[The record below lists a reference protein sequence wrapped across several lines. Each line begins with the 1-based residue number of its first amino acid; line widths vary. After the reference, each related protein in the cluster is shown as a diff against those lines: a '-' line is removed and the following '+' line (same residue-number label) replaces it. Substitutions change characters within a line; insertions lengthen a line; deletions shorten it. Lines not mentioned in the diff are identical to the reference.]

1 MRRLRNSPIQTSF
14 KAKKNLLSLFKIQVF
29 RSSLAFKILLLM
41 EQTCFPTLFYVTA
54 LLLIQYC
61 CMQASLAINIAA
73 TNITTDQSA
82 LLALKARIDFYN
94 PNNVLANNWSTNAP
108 VCNWIGISC
117 GSRHHRVITLNLA
130 HMRLEGTI
138 PSYLGNLSFLVHLI
152 MRNNS
157 FHGSLPPELAR
168 LHRLRVLNFGS
179 NKLNGEIP
187 SWIGLLTRLQY
198 LFLDANSFTGSM
210 PSMIFNLSS
219 LQRLDLSSNKLSGRL
234 TDKFDNLPNLLA
246 ISASYNQFHGELPS
260 TLYNCKQLQILSLS
274 VNNFSGRL
282 LPQIGNLTMLTQL
295 FLGANNFEG
304 AIPREIGN
312 LQKLQTLSLIQNNLE
327 GPIPLEIFNISTIQI
342 ISMPM
347 NRLSGHLPSNIGIF
361 LPNLQRLYLGQNQ
374 LSGPIPS
381 SITNASQ
388 LTELYLTKNSFS
400 GLIPKSLG
408 NLRLLRVLNLPF
420 NNLTVESSGLSN
432 LFFDLSNCIY
442 LESIDLSQNPLN
454 DILPSFIGNLSTSL
468 RRFVLQNC
476 KIKGNIP
483 KVIGKFNNLNTLAL
497 DNNELTG
504 SLPTTLGELY
514 KLQGLYLYENKLEG
528 PMPSSI
534 CHLKSL
540 FLLYLNNNKLSG
552 HIPTCIN
559 NLTSLRELYFSFNQ
573 LTSTIPLSLWSL
585 TDLLKVHLSSNSFSG
600 SLSLEIN
607 NMKVLT
613 VLDLS
618 RNQLSGGIPSF
629 FLKDMVNLSL
639 ARNQLEG
646 SIPESF
652 GKMVSLVTLYLSHN
666 NLSGEIPK
674 SLVALK
680 HLKFLNVSFNR
691 LRGEIPTGG
700 PFINLSAASFLSNDA
715 LCGAPQLQ
723 VAPCK
728 EVHHHRRILVYVLP
742 IVGLTILVTFFV
754 IVRKRW
760 RKRNI
765 IKSQGVEELSPLAIW
780 KRISHL
786 ELQQA
791 TEGFNLDNLIGKGS
805 FGFVYKGTLS
815 DGMDVAIKVLN
826 LEIEGAFKSFDAECL
841 VLRNIR
847 HRNLVKIISAC
858 SSMNFKAFVLEYM
871 PNGNLETW
879 LYNRCLNML
888 QRLNIMTDVAA
899 ALEYL
904 HFGLS
909 TPIIHCDLKPSNV
922 LLDAEMVAHV
932 SDFGIAKLLDDGD
945 SLTRTMTLASM
956 GYMAPEYGSE
966 GIIST
971 RGDAYSYGIL
981 LMEIFTRK
989 KPTDDM
995 FSEEISLKSWV
1006 EESLSL
1012 SINEVVDTNL
1022 LRNER
1027 DYAAIEGC
1035 LSSVIR
1041 LALNCC
1047 EDSPRERMDMKTVSV
1062 TLNKIKSKF
1071 LQDTE

>member
-1 MRRLRNSPIQTSF
+1 
-14 KAKKNLLSLFKIQVF
+14 
-29 RSSLAFKILLLM
+29 M

-61 CMQASLAINIAA
+61 CIQASLAINNVA

-82 LLALKARIDFYN
+82 LLVLKARIDSYD
-94 PNNVLANNWSTNAP
+94 PNNILANNWSTNAP

-117 GSRHHRVITLNLA
+117 GSKHHRVTILNLA

-138 PSYLGNLSFLVHLI
+138 PSHLGNLSFLVHLI

-187 SWIGLLTRLQY
+187 SWIGLLTRLQS
-198 LFLDANSFTGSM
+198 LFLYANSFTG
-210 PSMIFNLSS
+210 
-219 LQRLDLSSNKLSGRL
+219 
-234 TDKFDNLPNLLA
+234 
-246 ISASYNQFHGELPS
+246 
-260 TLYNCKQLQILSLS
+260 
-274 VNNFSGRL
+274 
-282 LPQIGNLTMLTQL
+282 
-295 FLGANNFEG
+295 
-304 AIPREIGN
+304 AIPSEIGN
-312 LQKLQTLSLIQNNLE
+312 LQNLEMLNLFHNNFE
-327 GPIPLEIFNISTIQI
+327 GPIPLEIFNISTIQM
-342 ISMPM
+342 ISMAI
-347 NRLSGHLPSNIGIF
+347 NRLSGHLPSNMGLF
-361 LPNLQRLYLGQNQ
+361 LPNLQQLFLGQNL

-381 SITNASQ
+381 SVTNSSQ
-388 LTELYLTKNSFS
+388 LTKLYLTKNSFS

-408 NLRLLRVLNLPF
+408 NLRHLRELNLPF
-420 NNLTVESSGLSN
+420 NNLTVESSELSY

-442 LESIDLSQNPLN
+442 LESLDLSENPLN
-454 DILPSFIGNLSTSL
+454 VILPSSIGNLSTSL
-468 RRFVLQNC
+468 QRFLIGNC

-483 KVIGKFNNLNTLAL
+483 TDIGKFNNLDTLYL
-497 DNNELTG
+497 YNNELTG
-504 SLPTTLGELY
+504 SLPATLGKLY
-514 KLQGLYLYENKLEG
+514 KLQGLYLDYNRLEG
-528 PMPSSI
+528 PVPSSI
-534 CHLKSL
+534 CHLKNL
-540 FLLYLNNNKLSG
+540 YELYLDHNKLSG
-552 HIPTCIN
+552 HIPTCIS
-559 NLTSLRELYFSFNQ
+559 NLTFLRRLGFSFNQ

-585 TDLLKVHLSSNSFSG
+585 TNLLEVNLSSNSFSG
-600 SLSLEIN
+600 SLSWEIEH
-607 NMKVLT
+607 MKVLIKF
-613 VLDLS
+613 DIS

-629 FLKDMVNLSL
+629 SFKDMVNISL

-652 GKMVSLVTLYLSHN
+652 GEMVSLVTLDLSHN

-674 SLVALK
+674 SLEALK
-680 HLKFLNVSFNR
+680 YLKFLDVSFNR
-691 LRGEIPTGG
+691 LQGEIPTGG
-700 PFINLSAASFLSNDA
+700 PFINLSAASFLSNDG

-742 IVGLTILVTFFV
+742 IVGLTILVTFFI
-754 IVRKRW
+754 IVRERW

-765 IKSQGVEELSPLAIW
+765 IKSQVVEELSPLATW

-791 TEGFNLDNLIGKGS
+791 TEGFNPYNLIGKGS
-805 FGFVYKGTLS
+805 FGFVYKGMLS

-826 LEIEGAFKSFDAECL
+826 LEVEGAFKSFDAECL

-879 LYNRCLNML
+879 LYNRYLNML

-932 SDFGIAKLLDDGD
+932 ADFGIAKLLDDGD
-945 SLTRTMTLASM
+945 SLTQTMTLASM

-995 FSEEISLKSWV
+995 FSGEINLKSWV
-1006 EESLSL
+1006 EESLPL
-1012 SINEVVDTNL
+1012 SIKEVVDTNL
-1022 LRNER
+1022 LRNEM

-1035 LSSVIR
+1035 LSSVMR

-1047 EDSPRERMDMKTVSV
+1047 EDSPGERMDMKTVSV

>member
-1 MRRLRNSPIQTSF
+1 
-14 KAKKNLLSLFKIQVF
+14 
-29 RSSLAFKILLLM
+29 M
-41 EQTCFPTLFYVTA
+41 EQTYFPTLFYVTA

-61 CMQASLAINIAA
+61 CMQASLAINSAA

-82 LLALKARIDFYN
+82 LLALKARIDSYN

-108 VCNWIGISC
+108 ICNWIGISC
-117 GSRHHRVITLNLA
+117 GSRHHRVTVLNLA

-138 PSYLGNLSFLVHLI
+138 PSHLGNLSFLVNLI

-168 LHRLRVLNFGS
+168 LHRLRVLHFGS

-187 SWIGLLTRLQY
+187 SWIGLLTRLQS
-198 LFLDANSFTGSM
+198 LFLNANSFTGSM

-219 LQRLDLSSNKLSGRL
+219 LRILNLQSNKLSGRL

-246 ISASYNQFHGELPS
+246 ILADENEFHGAVPS
-260 TLYNCKQLQILSLS
+260 TLYNCKQLQILSLYL
-274 VNNFSGRL
+274 NNFSGRL
-282 LPQIGNLTMLTQL
+282 PPQIGNLTMLTQL
-295 FLGANNFEG
+295 FLGYNNLEG

-312 LQKLQTLSLIQNNLE
+312 LQNLKNLSLIHNNFE
-327 GPIPLEIFNISTIQI
+327 GPIPLEIFNISTIQM

-347 NRLSGHLPSNIGIF
+347 NRLSGHLPSNIGLF
-361 LPNLQRLYLGQNQ
+361 LPNLHQLYLGQNQ
-374 LSGPIPS
+374 LSGPIPN

-408 NLRLLRVLNLPF
+408 NLRHLQVLNLPV
-420 NNLTVESSGLSN
+420 NNLTVDSSELSN

-442 LESIDLSQNPLN
+442 LKSLDLSNNPLN
-454 DILPSFIGNLSTSL
+454 VIFPSSIGNLSTSL
-468 RRFVLQNC
+468 QRFILENC

-483 KVIGKFNNLNTLAL
+483 TDIGKFNNLNTLAL

-504 SLPTTLGELY
+504 SLPATLGKLY
-514 KLQGLYLYENKLEG
+514 KLQVLYLDYNKLEG

-540 FLLYLNNNKLSG
+540 FELYLDDNKLSG

-559 NLTSLRELYFSFNQ
+559 NLTFLRRLGFSFNQ
-573 LTSTIPLSLWSL
+573 LSSTIPLSLWSL
-585 TDLLKVHLSSNSFSG
+585 TDLLEVNLSSNSFSG
-600 SLSLEIN
+600 SLSWKIED
-607 NMKVLT
+607 MKVLIK
-613 VLDLS
+613 LDIS
-618 RNQLSGGIPSF
+618 RNQLSGGMPSF
-629 FLKDMVNLSL
+629 SLKDMVYLSL

-652 GKMVSLVTLYLSHN
+652 GKMVSLVHLDLSHN

-674 SLVALK
+674 SLEALQY
-680 HLKFLNVSFNR
+680 LKFLNVSFNR
-691 LRGEIPTGG
+691 LQGEIPIEG
-700 PFINLSAASFLSNDA
+700 PFVNLSAASFLSNDA
-715 LCGAPQLQ
+715 LCGAPKLQ

-728 EVHHHRRILVYVLP
+728 EVHHHQRILMYVLP

-760 RKRNI
+760 RKVNV
-765 IKSQGVEELSPLAIW
+765 IKSQVVEELSPLATW

-791 TEGFNLDNLIGKGS
+791 TEGFNPDNLIGKGS

-826 LEIEGAFKSFDAECL
+826 LEVEGAFKSFDIECL

-879 LYNRCLNML
+879 LYNRCLTML
-888 QRLNIMTDVAA
+888 QRLNIMTNIAA

-904 HFGLS
+904 HYGLS
-909 TPIIHCDLKPSNV
+909 APIIHCDLKPSNV

-932 SDFGIAKLLDDGD
+932 ADFGIAKLLDDGD

-995 FSEEISLKSWV
+995 FSGEITLKSWV
-1006 EESLSL
+1006 EESLPL
-1012 SINEVVDTNL
+1012 STNKVVDTNL
-1022 LRNER
+1022 LRNKR
-1027 DYAAIEGC
+1027 DYAAMEGC
-1035 LSSVIR
+1035 LSSVMR

-1047 EDSPRERMDMKTVSV
+1047 ADSPEERMDMKTVSV

>member
-1 MRRLRNSPIQTSF
+1 M
-14 KAKKNLLSLFKIQVF
+14 
-29 RSSLAFKILLLM
+29 
-41 EQTCFPTLFYVTA
+41 QTC
-54 LLLIQYC
+54 
-61 CMQASLAINIAA
+61 LAINNAA

-82 LLALKARIDFYN
+82 LLALKARIDSDD

-108 VCNWIGISC
+108 VCNWI
-117 GSRHHRVITLNLA
+117 VTVLNLS
-130 HMRLEGTI
+130 HMKLKGTI
-138 PSYLGNLSFLVHLI
+138 PSHLGNLSFLVKLI
-152 MRNNS
+152 MRDNS
-157 FHGSLPPELAR
+157 FHGYLPPELAR
-168 LHRLRVLNFGS
+168 LRCLRVLNFGS
-179 NKLNGEIP
+179 NELNGEIP
-187 SWIGLLTRLQY
+187 SWIGLLTRLRS
-198 LFLDANSFTGSM
+198 LFLNANSFTVFTNIQLFGHNKKLIISEKNLSGSM
-210 PSMIFNLSS
+210 PSMISNLSS
-219 LQRLDLSSNKLSGRL
+219 LEILALQANKLSGRL
-234 TDKFDNLPNLLA
+234 TMDKFDNLPNLQA
-246 ISASYNQFHGELPS
+246 IGVDNNQFHGELPS
-260 TLYNCKQLQILSLS
+260 TLYNCKQLKVLSLS

-282 LPQIGNLTMLTQL
+282 LPQIGNITTLRLL
-295 FLGANNFEG
+295 FLGYNKLEG
-304 AIPREIGN
+304 AIPNEIGN
-312 LQKLQTLSLIQNNLE
+312 LQNLEMLDLFHNKFE
-327 GPIPLEIFNISTIQI
+327 GPIPLEIFNISKIQM
-342 ISMPM
+342 ISMSM
-347 NRLSGHLPSNIGIF
+347 NTLSGHLPSNIGIF
-361 LPNLQRLYLGQNQ
+361 LPNLQQLFLGDNQ

-381 SITNASQ
+381 SITNSSQ
-388 LTELYLTKNSFS
+388 LTKLYLNANSFS

-408 NLRLLRVLNLPF
+408 NLRLLQELSLSA
-420 NNLTVESSGLSN
+420 NNWTVESSELSY
-432 LFFDLSNCIY
+432 LFFDLSNCKNLKY
-442 LESIDLSQNPLN
+442 LDLSRNPLN
-454 DILPSFIGNLSTSL
+454 VILPSSIGNLSTSL
-468 RRFVLQNC
+468 KIFLLDNC

-483 KVIGKFNNLNTLAL
+483 KDIGKFNNLYILAL
-497 DNNELTG
+497 YRNKLTG
-504 SLPTTLGELY
+504 SLPATLGKLY
-514 KLQGLYLYENKLEG
+514 NLQDLFLDHNRLEG
-528 PMPSSI
+528 LVPSSI

-540 FLLYLNNNKLSG
+540 FKLYLDHNKLSG
-552 HIPTCIN
+552 DIPTCIN
-559 NLTSLRELYFSFNQ
+559 DLTFLRGLYLSFNQ

-585 TDLLKVHLSSNSFSG
+585 TNLLEVDLSSNSFNG
-600 SLSLEIN
+600 SLSWKIE

-613 VLDLS
+613 RLDIS
-618 RNQLSGGIPSF
+618 RNQLSGSIPSISF
-629 FLKDMVNLSL
+629 KDMVYLSL

-646 SIPESF
+646 PIPKSF
-652 GKMVSLVTLYLSHN
+652 GEMVSLVHLDLSHN

-674 SLVALK
+674 SLEALK
-680 HLKFLNVSFNR
+680 YLKFLNVSFNR
-691 LRGEIPTGG
+691 LEGEIPTGG
-700 PFINLSAASFLSNDA
+700 PFVNLSAESFLSNDA

-728 EVHHHRRILVYVLP
+728 EGHRHRRIPMYVLP
-742 IVGLTILVTFFV
+742 TIGLTILVTLLV
-754 IVRKRW
+754 IVRKRL
-760 RKRNI
+760 RKRNV
-765 IKSQGVEELSPLAIW
+765 IKSQVMEELSPLATW
-780 KRISHL
+780 KRFSHL

-791 TEGFNLDNLIGKGS
+791 TNGFNPDNLIGKGS
-805 FGFVYKGTLS
+805 FGFLYKGTLS
-815 DGMDVAIKVLN
+815 DGMDVAIKVFN
-826 LEIEGAFKSFDAECL
+826 LEVEGAFKSFDVECS

-888 QRLNIMTDVAA
+888 QRLNIITEVAT

-904 HFGLS
+904 HFGLL

-932 SDFGIAKLLDDGD
+932 ANFGIAKLLDDGD

-995 FSEEISLKSWV
+995 FSGEISLKSWV

-1035 LSSVIR
+1035 LSSVMR

-1047 EDSPRERMDMKTVSV
+1047 EDSPRERMDMKTVSI

>member
-1 MRRLRNSPIQTSF
+1 
-14 KAKKNLLSLFKIQVF
+14 
-29 RSSLAFKILLLM
+29 M
-41 EQTCFPTLFYVTA
+41 ERTYCPTLFSVTA

-61 CMQASLAINIAA
+61 CMQASLAINNAA

-117 GSRHHRVITLNLA
+117 GSRHHRVTALNLA

-138 PSYLGNLSFLVHLI
+138 PPHLGNLSFLVRLI
-152 MRNNS
+152 IRNNS
-157 FHGSLPPELAR
+157 FHGSLPPELSLLRR
-168 LHRLRVLNFGS
+168 LKVFNFGS

-187 SWIGLLTRLQY
+187 SWIGLLTRLQS
-198 LFLDANSFTGSM
+198 LFLYANSFTGSM
-210 PSMIFNLSS
+210 PSMISNLSS
-219 LQRLDLSSNKLSGRL
+219 LQLLDLSSNRLSGRL
-234 TDKFDNLPNLLA
+234 TMEKFDNLPNLLA
-246 ISASYNQFHGELPS
+246 ISATYNQFHGELPS

-274 VNNFSGRL
+274 VNNLSGRL
-282 LPQIGNLTMLTQL
+282 PPQIGNLTMLTQL
-295 FLGANNFEG
+295 FLAYNNFEG
-304 AIPREIGN
+304 AIPSEIG
-312 LQKLQTLSLIQNNLE
+312 KLQNLESLSLFHNSFE
-327 GPIPLEIFNISTIQI
+327 GPIPLEIFNISTIQM

-347 NRLSGHLPSNIGIF
+347 NKLSGRLPSSIGLF
-361 LPNLQRLYLGQNQ
+361 LPNLQQLFLGQNQ

-388 LTELYLTKNSFS
+388 LTKLYLTKNSFS

-420 NNLTVESSGLSN
+420 NNLTVESSELSN

-442 LESIDLSQNPLN
+442 LESLDLSENPLN
-454 DILPSFIGNLSTSL
+454 VILPSSIGNLSTSL
-468 RRFVLQNC
+468 QRFILGNC

-483 KVIGKFNNLNTLAL
+483 TDIGEFNNLDTLGL
-497 DNNELTG
+497 YNNELTG
-504 SLPTTLGELY
+504 SLPATLGKLY
-514 KLQGLYLYENKLEG
+514 KLQGLYLDHNRLEG
-528 PMPSSI
+528 LVPSNI
-534 CHLKSL
+534 CHLKTL
-540 FLLYLNNNKLSG
+540 FALYLDHNKLSG
-552 HIPTCIN
+552 HIPTCIS
-559 NLTSLRELYFSFNQ
+559 NLTFLRGLYFSFNQ

-585 TDLLKVHLSSNSFSG
+585 TDLLEIDLSSNSFNG
-600 SLSLEIN
+600 SLSWEIED
-607 NMKVLT
+607 MKVLT
-613 VLDLS
+613 KLDIS
-618 RNQLSGGIPSF
+618 RNQLSGGIPNISF
-629 FLKDMVNLSL
+629 KDMVYLSL

-652 GKMVSLVTLYLSHN
+652 GEMVSLVVLNLSHN

-674 SLVALK
+674 SLEALQY
-680 HLKFLNVSFNR
+680 LKFLNVSFNR
-691 LRGEIPTGG
+691 LQGEIPTGG
-700 PFINLSAASFLSNDA
+700 PFVNLTAASFLSNYA

-728 EVHHHRRILVYVLP
+728 EVHHHHHHRRILMYVLL
-742 IVGLTILVTFFV
+742 IVGLTILVTFLV
-754 IVRKRW
+754 IVKKRW
-760 RKRNI
+760 RKRNA
-765 IKSQGVEELSPLAIW
+765 IKSQVVEELSLLATW

-786 ELQQA
+786 ELQPA
-791 TEGFNLDNLIGKGS
+791 TEGFNQDNLIGKGS

-826 LEIEGAFKSFDAECL
+826 LEVEGGFKSFDAECL

-858 SSMNFKAFVLEYM
+858 SSMNFRAFVLEYM

-909 TPIIHCDLKPSNV
+909 SPIIHCDLKPSNV

-932 SDFGIAKLLDDGD
+932 ADFGMAKLLDDGD

-995 FSEEISLKSWV
+995 FSGEINLKSWV
-1006 EESLSL
+1006 EESLPL

-1027 DYAAIEGC
+1027 DYAAMEGC
-1035 LSSVIR
+1035 LSSVMR
-1041 LALNCC
+1041 LALICC
-1047 EDSPRERMDMKTVSV
+1047 ADSPQERMDMKTVSV
-1062 TLNKIKSKF
+1062 TLDKIKSKF
-1071 LQDTE
+1071 LRDTEAGGSTNDSLLM

>member
-1 MRRLRNSPIQTSF
+1 
-14 KAKKNLLSLFKIQVF
+14 
-29 RSSLAFKILLLM
+29 
-41 EQTCFPTLFYVTA
+41 
-54 LLLIQYC
+54 
-61 CMQASLAINIAA
+61 
-73 TNITTDQSA
+73 
-82 LLALKARIDFYN
+82 
-94 PNNVLANNWSTNAP
+94 
-108 VCNWIGISC
+108 
-117 GSRHHRVITLNLA
+117 
-130 HMRLEGTI
+130 
-138 PSYLGNLSFLVHLI
+138 
-152 MRNNS
+152 
-157 FHGSLPPELAR
+157 
-168 LHRLRVLNFGS
+168 
-179 NKLNGEIP
+179 
-187 SWIGLLTRLQY
+187 
-198 LFLDANSFTGSM
+198 
-210 PSMIFNLSS
+210 
-219 LQRLDLSSNKLSGRL
+219 
-234 TDKFDNLPNLLA
+234 
-246 ISASYNQFHGELPS
+246 
-260 TLYNCKQLQILSLS
+260 
-274 VNNFSGRL
+274 
-282 LPQIGNLTMLTQL
+282 MLTQL

-442 LESIDLSQNPLN
+442 LESIDLSQNQLN
-454 DILPSFIGNLSTSL
+454 DILPSSIGNLSTSL

-514 KLQGLYLYENKLEG
+514 KLQ
-528 PMPSSI
+528 
-534 CHLKSL
+534 
-540 FLLYLNNNKLSG
+540 
-552 HIPTCIN
+552 
-559 NLTSLRELYFSFNQ
+559 
-573 LTSTIPLSLWSL
+573 
-585 TDLLKVHLSSNSFSG
+585 
-600 SLSLEIN
+600 
-607 NMKVLT
+607 

-723 VAPCK
+723 VAP
-728 EVHHHRRILVYVLP
+728 
-742 IVGLTILVTFFV
+742 F
-754 IVRKRW
+754 RKRW

>member
-1 MRRLRNSPIQTSF
+1 
-14 KAKKNLLSLFKIQVF
+14 
-29 RSSLAFKILLLM
+29 M
-41 EQTCFPTLFYVTA
+41 EKTYFPTLFSVTA

-61 CMQASLAINIAA
+61 CMQASLAINNAA

-82 LLALKARIDFYN
+82 LLALKARISYD

-117 GSRHHRVITLNLA
+117 GSRHHRVTALNLA

-138 PSYLGNLSFLVHLI
+138 PPHLGNLSFLVRLI
-152 MRNNS
+152 MINNS
-157 FHGSLPPELAR
+157 FHGSLPPDLS
-168 LHRLRVLNFGS
+168 RLRRLKVFNFGS

-187 SWIGLLTRLQY
+187 SWIGLLTRLQS
-198 LFLDANSFTGSM
+198 LFLHANSFTGSM

-219 LQRLDLSSNKLSGRL
+219 LQLLNIGSNKLSGRL
-234 TDKFDNLPNLLA
+234 TMDKFDNLPNLLVIA
-246 ISASYNQFHGELPS
+246 ASYNHFHGELPS

-274 VNNFSGRL
+274 VNNLSGRL
-282 LPQIGNLTMLTQL
+282 PPQIGNLTMLAYL
-295 FLGANNFEG
+295 FLGSNNFEG
-304 AIPREIGN
+304 AIPSEIGN
-312 LQKLQTLSLIQNNLE
+312 LQNLKVLSLFQNSFE

-342 ISMPM
+342 ISMWM
-347 NRLSGHLPSNIGIF
+347 NKLSGHLPSNIGLF
-361 LPNLQRLYLGQNQ
+361 LPNLQQLYLGQNQ

-381 SITNASQ
+381 FITNASR
-388 LTELYLTKNSFS
+388 LIELYLTNNSFS
-400 GLIPKSLG
+400 GFIPKSLG
-408 NLRLLRVLNLPF
+408 NLRLLRVLNFPF
-420 NNLTVESSGLSN
+420 NNLTIESSELSN
-432 LFFDLSNCIY
+432 LFFELSNCIY
-442 LESIDLSQNPLN
+442 LESLDLSKNPLN
-454 DILPSFIGNLSTSL
+454 VLLPSSIGNLSTSL
-468 RRFVLQNC
+468 QRFILENC

-483 KVIGKFNNLNTLAL
+483 TDIGKFNNLVTLAL

-504 SLPTTLGELY
+504 SLPATLGKLY
-514 KLQGLYLYENKLEG
+514 KLQVLYLDYNRLEG
-528 PMPSSI
+528 PVPSSI

-540 FLLYLNNNKLSG
+540 FKLFLNHNKLSG

-559 NLTSLRELYFSFNQ
+559 NLTSLRKLYFSFNQ

-585 TDLLKVHLSSNSFSG
+585 TYLLEVDLSSNSFSG
-600 SLSLEIN
+600 SLPREIED
-607 NMKVLT
+607 MEVLIK
-613 VLDLS
+613 LDIS
-618 RNQLSGGIPSF
+618 RNQLSGGIPNISF
-629 FLKDMVNLSL
+629 KDMVNLSL
-639 ARNQLEG
+639 ARNRLEG

-652 GKMVSLVTLYLSHN
+652 GEMVSLVLLDLSHN

-674 SLVALK
+674 SFEALQY
-680 HLKFLNVSFNR
+680 LKFLNVSFNR
-691 LRGEIPTGG
+691 LQGEIPTGG
-700 PFINLSAASFLSNDA
+700 PFVNLSAASFLSNYA

-728 EVHHHRRILVYVLP
+728 EVHHHHHRRILMYVLP
-742 IVGLTILVTFFV
+742 IVGLTILVTFLV
-754 IVRKRW
+754 LVRKSW
-760 RKRNI
+760 RKRNG
-765 IKSQGVEELSPLAIW
+765 IKSQAVEELSPLAKW

-791 TEGFNLDNLIGKGS
+791 TEGFNPNNLIGKGS

-826 LEIEGAFKSFDAECL
+826 LEVEGAFKSFDAECL

-909 TPIIHCDLKPSNV
+909 SPIIHCDLKPSNV

-932 SDFGIAKLLDDGD
+932 ADFGIAKLLDDGD

-995 FSEEISLKSWV
+995 FSGEINLKSWV
-1006 EESLSL
+1006 EESLPR

-1027 DYAAIEGC
+1027 NYAAMEGC
-1035 LSSVIR
+1035 LSSVMR
-1041 LALNCC
+1041 LALICC
-1047 EDSPRERMDMKTVSV
+1047 ADSPQERMDMKTVSV

-1071 LQDTE
+1071 LRDTETGGSTNDS